1 MLELKE
7 FLNEPKIEKTKLYQR
22 LQCSKN
28 EALILKE
35 LCKSYVCASAS
46 VSAFSLLVGLFGEKD
61 YVYLDYLEDL
71 KGLIKR
77 GFVTSGSG
85 FFKNIDSNKL
95 SNSKLVLLQSE
106 LSLSQ
111 YFLDFID
118 SKTSFKVPKIKAYG
132 AYLEYLRDE
141 FLKVELYEK
150 LSFARHSEYYAVL
163 KSHIKEFEK
172 YIKECLKLSKF
183 HNVLNAIFKEHS
195 LNAKEQILFLALLK
209 EEYTLSHENSS
220 TREQNALLNLISENE
235 LELRQ
240 NKKLLE
246 DDSKLLNLIE
256 YDEYLNAFG
265 ELSKSF
271 FISDEVLER
280 VINSPTKQNQKLK
293 LESLVK
299 EQEIFELIEPNI
311 DINDIIM
318 PENTK
323 ELLSNILKQKDK
335 KVLER
340 LSLWGIKSSKN
351 IEAKIIF
358 YGPPGTGKTMS
369 AFGVA
374 KAMKKAVLSFD
385 CSKILSKW
393 VGESEQNVRKIFDT
407 YKNIAN
413 SCKQSP
419 ILLLNEADQFLST
432 RIEGGSG
439 SDKMHNQMQNIFLEQ
454 IERFSGVLI
463 ATTNFLESLDSAFSR
478 RFDLKIEFKK
488 PDFKDRLKMWEKFL
502 PQNADFEE
510 AFELETLAKYELS
523 GAQILMVVKNTALKT
538 AISKD
543 GIFTMRAFL
552 ESIQKELEGSLDR
565 KSTRLNSSHLKLS
578 RMPSSA

>member
-7 FLNEPKIEKTKLYQR
+7 FLNEPKIEKSKLYQR

-46 VSAFSLLVGLFGEKD
+46 VSAFSLLAGLFGEKD
-61 YVYLDYLEDL
+61 YAYLDYLEDL
-71 KGLIKR
+71 KSLIKR

-118 SKTSFKVPKIKAYG
+118 SKTSFEVPKIKAYG

-141 FLKVELYEK
+141 FLKVELYER

-183 HNVLNAIFKEHS
+183 HNVLNAIFKEHA

-502 PQNADFEE
+502 PKNANFEE

-552 ESIQKELEGSLDR
+552 ESIQKELEGSFD
-565 KSTRLNSSHLKLS
+565 KSKIVGF
-578 RMPSSA
+578 

>member
-7 FLNEPKIEKTKLYQR
+7 FLNEPKIEKSKLYQR

-46 VSAFSLLVGLFGEKD
+46 VSAFSLLAGLFGEKD
-61 YVYLDYLEDL
+61 YAYLDYLEDL

-111 YFLDFID
+111 YFLDFLD
-118 SKTSFKVPKIKAYG
+118 SKTSFEVPKIKAYG

-163 KSHIKEFEK
+163 KSYIKEFEK

-183 HNVLNAIFKEHS
+183 HNVLNAIFKEHA
-195 LNAKEQILFLALLK
+195 LNTKEQILFLALLK
-209 EEYTLSHENSS
+209 EEYTLSHENSAA
-220 TREQNALLNLISENE
+220 REQNALLNLISENE

-502 PQNADFEE
+502 PKNANFEE

-552 ESIQKELEGSLDR
+552 ESIQKELEGSFD
-565 KSTRLNSSHLKLS
+565 KSKIVGF
-578 RMPSSA
+578 

>member
-7 FLNEPKIEKTKLYQR
+7 FLNEPKIEKSKLYQR

-61 YVYLDYLEDL
+61 YAYLDYLEDL
-71 KGLIKR
+71 KSLIKR

-111 YFLDFID
+111 YFLDFLD
-118 SKTSFKVPKIKAYG
+118 SKTSFEVPKIKAYG

-183 HNVLNAIFKEHS
+183 HNVLNAIFKEHA
-195 LNAKEQILFLALLK
+195 LNTKEQILFLALLK
-209 EEYTLSHENSS
+209 EEYTLSHENSAA
-220 TREQNALLNLISENE
+220 REQNALLNLISENE

-552 ESIQKELEGSLDR
+552 ESIQKELEGSFD
-565 KSTRLNSSHLKLS
+565 KSKIVGF
-578 RMPSSA
+578 

>member
-46 VSAFSLLVGLFGEKD
+46 VSAFSLLAGLFGEKD
-61 YVYLDYLEDL
+61 YAYLDYLEDL
-71 KGLIKR
+71 KSLIKR
-77 GFVTSGSG
+77 GFVASGSG

-183 HNVLNAIFKEHS
+183 HNVLNAIFKEHA

-552 ESIQKELEGSLDR
+552 ESIQKELEGSFD
-565 KSTRLNSSHLKLS
+565 KSKIVGF
-578 RMPSSA
+578 

>member
-71 KGLIKR
+71 KSLIKR
-77 GFVTSGSG
+77 GFVASGSG

-141 FLKVELYEK
+141 FLKVELYER

-183 HNVLNAIFKEHS
+183 HNVLNAIFKEHA

-209 EEYTLSHENSS
+209 EEYTLSHENSAA
-220 TREQNALLNLISENE
+220 REQNALLNLISENE

-552 ESIQKELEGSLDR
+552 ESIQKELEGSFD
-565 KSTRLNSSHLKLS
+565 KSKIVGF
-578 RMPSSA
+578 

>member
-61 YVYLDYLEDL
+61 YAYLDYLEDL

-77 GFVTSGSG
+77 GFVASGSG

-118 SKTSFKVPKIKAYG
+118 SKTSFKVPKIKVYG

-183 HNVLNAIFKEHS
+183 HNVLNAIFKEHA

-209 EEYTLSHENSS
+209 EEYTLSHENSAA
-220 TREQNALLNLISENE
+220 REQNALLNLISENE

-552 ESIQKELEGSLDR
+552 ESIQKELEGSFD
-565 KSTRLNSSHLKLS
+565 KSKIVGF
-578 RMPSSA
+578 

>member
-7 FLNEPKIEKTKLYQR
+7 FLNEPKIEKSKLYQR

-71 KGLIKR
+71 KSLIKR

-183 HNVLNAIFKEHS
+183 HNVLNAIFKEYS
-195 LNAKEQILFLALLK
+195 LNTKEQILFLALLK

-552 ESIQKELEGSLDR
+552 ESIQKELEGSFD
-565 KSTRLNSSHLKLS
+565 KSKIVGF
-578 RMPSSA
+578 

>member
-183 HNVLNAIFKEHS
+183 HNVLNAIFKEHA
-195 LNAKEQILFLALLK
+195 LNTKEQILFLALLK
-209 EEYTLSHENSS
+209 EEYTLSHENSAA
-220 TREQNALLNLISENE
+220 REQNALLNLISENE

-510 AFELETLAKYELS
+510 TFELETLAKYELS

-552 ESIQKELEGSLDR
+552 ESIQKELEGSFD
-565 KSTRLNSSHLKLS
+565 KSKIVGF
-578 RMPSSA
+578 

>member
-7 FLNEPKIEKTKLYQR
+7 FLNEPKIEKSKLYQR

-46 VSAFSLLVGLFGEKD
+46 VSAFSLLAGLFGEKD
-61 YVYLDYLEDL
+61 YAYLDYLEDL

-118 SKTSFKVPKIKAYG
+118 SKTSFEVPKIKAYG

-141 FLKVELYEK
+141 FLRVELYEK

-183 HNVLNAIFKEHS
+183 HNVLNAIFKEHA

-209 EEYTLSHENSS
+209 EEYTLSHENSAA
-220 TREQNALLNLISENE
+220 REQNALLNLISENE

-552 ESIQKELEGSLDR
+552 ESIQKELEGSFD
-565 KSTRLNSSHLKLS
+565 KSKIVGF
-578 RMPSSA
+578 

>member
-7 FLNEPKIEKTKLYQR
+7 FLNEPKIEKSKLYQR

-61 YVYLDYLEDL
+61 YAYLDYLEDL
-71 KGLIKR
+71 KSLIKR

-183 HNVLNAIFKEHS
+183 HNVLNAIFKEHA
-195 LNAKEQILFLALLK
+195 LNAKEQILFLSLLK
-209 EEYTLSHENSS
+209 EEYTLSHENSAA
-220 TREQNALLNLISENE
+220 REQNALLNLISENE

-510 AFELETLAKYELS
+510 TFELETLAKYELS

-552 ESIQKELEGSLDR
+552 ESIQKELEGSFD
-565 KSTRLNSSHLKLS
+565 KSKIVGF
-578 RMPSSA
+578 

>member
-35 LCKSYVCASAS
+35 LCKSYVCASAC
-46 VSAFSLLVGLFGEKD
+46 VSAFSLLAGLFGEKD
-61 YVYLDYLEDL
+61 YAYLDYLEDL

-183 HNVLNAIFKEHS
+183 HNVLNAIFKEHA
-195 LNAKEQILFLALLK
+195 LNTKEQILFLALLK

-280 VINSPTKQNQKLK
+280 VINSPTKQSQKLK

-510 AFELETLAKYELS
+510 TFELETLAKYELS

-552 ESIQKELEGSLDR
+552 ESIQKELEGSFD
-565 KSTRLNSSHLKLS
+565 KSKIVGF
-578 RMPSSA
+578 